1 MAGESGLS
9 AINAGGNT
17 INNGGGCDQSA
28 RGAGVQGVADTRF
41 RPSQAL

>member
-9 AINAGGNT
+9 AMNAGGNA
-17 INNGGGCDQSA
+17 INDGRGCDQSA
-28 RGAGVQGVADTRF
+28 RANGAQGVADTRF